1 MSEKPPLHRRSRSP
15 RAAAGDVLRRA
26 RPFLRDLV
34 HKGRTLG
41 FRAAASYLL
50 SRITELTEN
59 LIYEYRTVGGNPN
72 LPEGWTVRT
81 FSSEDDPD
89 IGLLVRAGGAE
100 EMHHFRRQAVAYV
113 LSIDGEPVAHG
124 WRYPWDPVAR
134 WLGPDAVY
142 LGSAWVRPEWRG
154 RGINGIFFDYVTGNM
169 PVGTRV
175 VMLVAVENR
184 ASQASLAKSPATCLG
199 LLRVRMVLAM
209 VWRIRLL
216 PLPPGVLAGAS
227 TSRAKEPERS
237 LPGVR

>member
-1 MSEKPPLHRRSRSP
+1 MSETPPLHRRSRSL
-15 RAAAGDVLRRA
+15 RAVAGDVLRRA
-26 RPFLRDLV
+26 RPFLLDLV
-34 HKGRTLG
+34 RKGRTQG

-50 SRITELTEN
+50 SRVTELTEN
-59 LIYEYRTVGGNPN
+59 LVYEYRTVGGNPS
-72 LPEGWTVRT
+72 LPEGWTVQT
-81 FSSEDDPD
+81 FHGEGDPD
-89 IGLLVRAGGAE
+89 IDRLVRAGGGE

-154 RGINGIFFDYVTGNM
+154 RGINGAFFAYVTGHM
-169 PVGTRV
+169 PAGTRV

-184 ASQASLAKSPATCLG
+184 ASQASLAKSPARCLG

-209 VWRIRLL
+209 VWKIRLL
-216 PLPPGVLAGAS
+216 PVPPGGLAGPRA
-227 TSRAKEPERS
+227 SRAREPGERG
-237 LPGVR
+237 PGV